1 MTRLRVKAETSSM
14 FCGFVREERAYL
26 ADRIRFSIKGSW
38 SRHSA
43 QGPQE
48 LKRSPR
54 KALLTG
60 SLSFVSY
67 ITQGWHSSPQL
78 TVGQAL
84 SHPSPIKKTP
94 ST

>member
-1 MTRLRVKAETSSM
+1 MTRLRVKAEKSSM

-43 QGPQE
+43 QGPQGGTE
-48 LKRSPR
+48 EEPEESTDWLTHLCLLYNPGA
-54 KALLTG
+54 AL
-60 SLSFVSY
+60 
-67 ITQGWHSSPQL
+67 IT
-78 TVGQAL
+78 VDQAL